1 LQASAFTEE
10 AAMQRST
17 ERIYTTHVGSLPR
30 PAALLDLMRAGAG
43 GQAVD
48 SGELAAAERTAV
60 ADVVGWQ
67 RAAGLDVVS
76 DGEQSKTGF
85 FAYIGQRLGGF
96 EPRPSLRP
104 ASRWQVEI
112 DAFPEYYAEYLK
124 GAMTGG
130 SAVPGVPLVCTGPV
144 TYIGQDRLRQD
155 LENLRAAVGD
165 AGPDQVFVPSVAP
178 SGVGRGNEYYPTE
191 EAYLDAVAEALR
203 VEYLAIIDA
212 GFTLQV
218 DDPFLTEV
226 FSYSTAST
234 AERIAEAERSVAA
247 TNRAL
252 RGIPRDRVRL
262 HTCYGINEGPR
273 IFDAPLGDLIDILLT
288 VNAGALTFEAGN
300 PRHEYNYHVFES
312 VKLPDDYVLLP
323 GVISHATNIVEH
335 PDTIA
340 DRIVRFA
347 ERVGREN
354 VVASA
359 DCGFS
364 SQATYHPEIHPKI
377 IWAKFEALT
386 EGARRATARL
396 W

>member
-1 LQASAFTEE
+1 
-10 AAMQRST
+10 MRRST
-17 ERIYTTHVGSLPR
+17 ERIYTTQVGSLPR
-30 PAALLDLMRAGAG
+30 PAALLDLMRAGADG
-43 GQAVD
+43 RAVD
-48 SGELAAAERTAV
+48 TAELATAERAAV
-60 ADVVGWQ
+60 ADVVQRQ

-85 FAYIGQRLGGF
+85 FAYIGQRLSGY
-96 EPRPSLRP
+96 EPRPGMSST
-104 ASRWQVEI
+104 SRFQVEI

-130 SAVPGVPLVCTGPV
+130 SAVPSVPLVCTGPV

-155 LENLRAAVGD
+155 LANLRAAVGD
-165 AGPDQVFVPSVAP
+165 AGPDEVFMPAVAP
-178 SGVGRGNEYYPTE
+178 SGVGGNEYYPTE
-191 EAYLDAVAEALR
+191 EAYLDAVADALR
-203 VEYLAIIDA
+203 VEYLAIIEA

-226 FSYSTAST
+226 FSYSTAPM
-234 AERIAEAERSVAA
+234 ADRVAEAERKVAA
-247 TNRAL
+247 INRAL
-252 RGIPRDRVRL
+252 QGIPRDRVRL

-273 IFDAPLGDLIDILLT
+273 VFDAPLGDLIDTLLT
-288 VNAGALTFEAGN
+288 VNAGALSFEAGN

-312 VKLPDDYVLLP
+312 VKLPDDFVLLP

-377 IWAKFEALT
+377 IWAKFEALA

>member
-1 LQASAFTEE
+1 
-10 AAMQRST
+10 MRRST

-30 PAALLDLMRAGAG
+30 PAALLDLMKAQAG
-43 GQAVD
+43 GQPVD
-48 SGELAAAERTAV
+48 KEQFARAELEAV
-60 ADVVGWQ
+60 ANVVYRQ
-67 RAAGLDVVS
+67 REAGLDVVS

-85 FAYIGQRLGGF
+85 FAYIGQRLGGY
-96 EPRPSLRP
+96 EPRPGVSSVRGFQ
-104 ASRWQVEI
+104 AEI
-112 DAFPEYYAEYLK
+112 DAFPEYYEEYLK
-124 GAMTGG
+124 GAMTGS
-130 SAVPGVPLVCTGPV
+130 SAVPSIPLACTGPV
-144 TYIGQDRLRQD
+144 TYIGQDRLRRD
-155 LENLRAAVGD
+155 LANLRAAVGD
-165 AGPDQVFVPSVAP
+165 ASPDDVFVPAVAP
-178 SGVGRGNEYYPTE
+178 SGVGGNEYYPSQQ
-191 EAYLDAVAEALR
+191 AYLDAVADALH
-203 VEYLAIIDA
+203 VEYQAIIDA

-218 DDPFLTEV
+218 DDPFLSEI
-226 FSYSTAST
+226 FSYSTAPV
-234 AERIAEAERSVAA
+234 ADRIAEAELCIAA

-273 IFDAPLGDLIDILLT
+273 VFDAPLADLIDILLT
-288 VNAGALTFEAGN
+288 VQAGALSFEAGN

-312 VKLPDDYVLLP
+312 VKLPDDFVLLP
-323 GVISHATNIVEH
+323 GVISHASNIVEH

-364 SQATYHPEIHPKI
+364 SQATYRPEIHPKI
-377 IWAKFEALT
+377 IWAKFEALA
-386 EGARRATARL
+386 EGARRATAQL